1 MKNYI
6 TIIAVF
12 LLALG
17 LCLIGLYNG
26 IIPKKKRHI
35 NEYAYIVE
43 LDSATTEMHLDRI
56 IDGWYIDEKDPFKN
70 LRYRNKGA
78 MYYVTDWQGNNVAVV
93 NNNGLVTQ
101 RTIYYPISQ
110 YSFCGG
116 FNL

>member
-1 MKNYI
+1 MCKSAPY
-6 TIIAVF
+6 VF
-12 LLALG
+12 SDGKL
-17 LCLIGLYNG
+17 
-26 IIPKKKRHI
+26 
-35 NEYAYIVE
+35 EYSSFADGY
-43 LDSATTEMHLDRI
+43 LDAD
-56 IDGWYIDEKDPFKN
+56 
-70 LRYRNKGA
+70 KGA

>member
-1 MKNYI
+1 
-6 TIIAVF
+6 
-12 LLALG
+12 
-17 LCLIGLYNG
+17 
-26 IIPKKKRHI
+26 
-35 NEYAYIVE
+35 
-43 LDSATTEMHLDRI
+43 
-56 IDGWYIDEKDPFKN
+56 
-70 LRYRNKGA
+70 